1 MPQSDVQKELAYAV
15 LLLERQFESYRR
27 LHEEEIVALREAL
40 RELKDRILALN
51 QEETSTASSPL
62 TEGENR

>member
-1 MPQSDVQKELAYAV
+1 MAQSDEQKELAYAV
-15 LLLERQFESYRR
+15 LLLERQLESYRR

>member
-1 MPQSDVQKELAYAV
+1 MAQSDVQKELAYAV
-15 LLLERQFESYRR
+15 LLLERQLESYRR